1 MVSSEATKGKPM
13 STTDPITGAHPVLWN
28 MALIHRIF
36 RSSFA
41 ELARLVTEVPVGD
54 AARVSAVADHLGFTL
69 DGLTAHHTTEDDLVW
84 PVLLERARPS
94 AALVERME
102 AQHHGLH
109 AAIEEVRRRTD
120 AWRAALSPDA
130 ASQLSAAISAMLGQL
145 TTHLDEEE
153 RDVVPLIAEHLS
165 VAEWD
170 HAGKAAFD
178 KFTPGQQFTAMG
190 QMLEVASPA
199 EAASMLAPLPTPI
212 KLVWRLVGKRRYRR
226 YVETFRGIPA
236 PTPKT

>member
-1 MVSSEATKGKPM
+1 MNAVDP
-13 STTDPITGAHPVLWN
+13 TTAAHPVLWS

-41 ELARLVTEVPVGD
+41 ELARLVTEVPASE
-54 AARVSAVADHLGFTL
+54 AARASAVVDYLEFTL

-94 AALVERME
+94 TALVERME

-109 AAIEEVRRRTD
+109 AGIAEVRRLTD
-120 AWRAALSPDA
+120 AWRSAPSPDL
-130 ASQLSAAISAMLGQL
+130 ASELSTAITGLLGQL

-165 VAEWD
+165 VDEWD
-170 HAGKAAFD
+170 EVGKTAFD
-178 KFTPGQQFTAMG
+178 KFTPSQRFTAMG

-199 EAASMLAPLPTPI
+199 EAAAMLASLPAPI
-212 KLVWRLVGKRRYRR
+212 RVVWRLVGRRRYRNWA
-226 YVETFRGIPA
+226 EAFRGRPA
-236 PTPKT
+236 AAARA

>member
-1 MVSSEATKGKPM
+1 M
-13 STTDPITGAHPVLWN
+13 SAVDPTTAAHPALWN

-41 ELARLVTEVPVGD
+41 ELARLVTEVPASD

-94 AALVERME
+94 AALVQRME

-109 AAIEEVRRRTD
+109 TGIEEVRRLTD
-120 AWRAALSPDA
+120 VWRAAPSPDA
-130 ASQLSAAISAMLGQL
+130 ASELSTAITGMLGQL

-170 HAGKAAFD
+170 HVGKTAFD
-178 KFTPGQQFTAMG
+178 KFTPAQRFTATG

-199 EAASMLAPLPTPI
+199 EAAAMLAPLPAPI
-212 KLVWRLVGKRRYRR
+212 KLLWRLIGKRRYRQ
-226 YVETFRGIPA
+226 YAEAFRGTPA
-236 PTPKT
+236 EAARS

>member
-1 MVSSEATKGKPM
+1 M
-13 STTDPITGAHPVLWN
+13 SAVDPTTAAHPALWD

-36 RSSFA
+36 RSSFT
-41 ELARLVTEVPVGD
+41 ELARLVTEVQASD

-69 DGLTAHHTTEDDLVW
+69 AGLTAHHTTEDDLVW

-102 AQHHGLH
+102 EQHHGLH
-109 AAIEEVRRRTD
+109 TGIEEVRRLTD
-120 AWRAALSPDA
+120 VWRADPSPDVA
-130 ASQLSAAISAMLGQL
+130 GELSTAITGMFGKL

-165 VAEWD
+165 VAEW
-170 HAGKAAFD
+170 HHFGKTAFD
-178 KFTPGQQFTAMG
+178 KFTPAQRFTAMG

-199 EAASMLAPLPTPI
+199 EAAAMLAPLPAPI
-212 KLVWRLVGKRRYRR
+212 KVLWRLVGRRRYRQ
-226 YVETFRGIPA
+226 YAEAFRGTPA
-236 PTPKT
+236 AAARS